1 MVAAAARYFD
11 GVAARVLGWV
21 AQLLDL
27 VVLVVVGGVM
37 TL

>member
-1 MVAAAARYFD
+1 MVAAARYYD
-11 GVAARVLGWV
+11 EVAARVLGWV

-27 VVLVVVGGVM
+27 VALVVAGGVM